1 MKDVTGNINES
12 TTKDSVR
19 REFSHRIYVVAA
31 QIELM
36 APILE
41 RTEWYKSY
49 SGQVQGALKAACM
62 RDGAGSCV
70 AVCLDGG
77 PVSRVESRNMVPN
90 SPSDSAH
97 STHVSDYKCGPRC

>member
-1 MKDVTGNINES
+1 MS
-12 TTKDSVR
+12 
-19 REFSHRIYVVAA
+19 
-31 QIELM
+31 
-36 APILE
+36 PILE

-90 SPSDSAH
+90 SPSDSVMITAPT
-97 STHVSDYKCGPRC
+97 SQMIRLRAGRAANTLLTRCL